1 MENNG
6 NEVTRAEFEELRR
19 RISEAEDRLHKGDIT
34 LALIDKS
41 LGDISVKL
49 GELTLCVQA
58 LKEKPAKRWESVV
71 TQVLSWAVA
80 LLLGYIA
87 LQLKLN

>member
-1 MENNG
+1 MESNG
-6 NEVTRAEFEELRR
+6 NEVTRAEFEDLKRR
-19 RISEAEDRLHKGDIT
+19 MSEAEDRLHKGDIT

-49 GELTLCVQA
+49 GELTVWVQQ
-58 LKEKPAKRWESVV
+58 LKEKPAKRWEAVV
-71 TQVLSWAVA
+71 TQILNWAVA

-87 LQLKLN
+87 LQMKLS